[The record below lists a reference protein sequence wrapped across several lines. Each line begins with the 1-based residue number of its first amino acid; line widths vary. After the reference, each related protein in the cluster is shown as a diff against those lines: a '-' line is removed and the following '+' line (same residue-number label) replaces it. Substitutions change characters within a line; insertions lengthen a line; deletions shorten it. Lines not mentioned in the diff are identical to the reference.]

1 MANTLAYYDTATIT
15 AVKSFIVQVA
25 IGKYLNLLSQGV
37 IYDTKSFIA
46 LSKGANVIKL
56 FLSVIYR
63 FLCKARVLFSLG
75 WKSLPMTNAQAY
87 NENP

>member
-1 MANTLAYYDTATIT
+1 MANTLAYYHTIT
-15 AVKSFIVQVA
+15 AVKSFIVQTAV
-25 IGKYLNLLSQGV
+25 GKYFNLLSQGE

-46 LSKGANVIKL
+46 LSPGANVIKL